1 MLVPT
6 ADAINAAARDL
17 HARHKAANNAHYRL
31 TLRYAY
37 GNGNI
42 NDLEVARRACE
53 TIFDELLA
61 LRGATFLEWV
71 RLNSAERKTLWG
83 F

>member
-1 MLVPT
+1 MTVTT
-6 ADAINAAARDL
+6 ADTINAAARDL

-31 TLRYAY
+31 TLSYTY
-37 GNGNI
+37 GDGRI
-42 NDLEVARRACE
+42 SDLDVARRACE

-61 LRGATFLEWV
+61 LRGVTFFEWV
-71 RLNSAERKTLWG
+71 RLNNTERKTLWG